1 MRNEPLSED
10 VIEATEIPVLDLAAY
25 LAGDAAA
32 AARLAGELH
41 DACTNVGFFYV
52 RNHGVASEL
61 IDATFAEAARFHA
74 QPLEKKLALRIDRDN
89 VGYLPMAAS
98 TITSTT
104 IATAGTPSQNEAF
117 FVKKELEPDH
127 ADVVAGTPFKGL
139 NRWPEDL
146 PGFRETV
153 LDYIDA
159 QLALA
164 MKLLPLYAMALDLP
178 ANYFNDHAAFADPG
192 FRVRMSHYPA
202 QRMRRAD
209 VFGAGAHTDY
219 GFLTILPQSALP
231 GLEILSSDG
240 RWLRAPIMA
249 GDFLINTGDM
259 CMRVSNDR
267 FVSTPH
273 RVVSDPADS
282 RYAIPFF
289 FSPDPG
295 VPIGVA
301 ETCTGPGNPARYEP
315 ITHGD
320 YFRSRIAKNYDH
332 HKEGAG

>member
-1 MRNEPLSED
+1 M
-10 VIEATEIPVLDLAAY
+10 EATEIPVLDLAAY
-25 LAGDAAA
+25 LAGEEAALE
-32 AARLAGELH
+32 RLAGELR
-41 DACTNVGFFYV
+41 DACTGIGFFYV
-52 RNHGVASEL
+52 RNHGVAGAL
-61 IDATFAEAARFHA
+61 IDATFAEARRFHA
-74 QPLEKKLALRIDRDN
+74 QPIAAKLALRIDRDN

-117 FVKKELEPDH
+117 FIKKELEPDH

-139 NRWPEDL
+139 NRWPENL
-146 PGFRETV
+146 PGFRDII

-159 QLALA
+159 QMALA
-164 MKLLPLYAMALDLP
+164 MKLLPLYAAALDLP
-178 ANYFNDHAAFADPG
+178 ATWFTDHRAFRDPG
-192 FRVRMSHYPA
+192 IRVRMSHYPP
-202 QRMRRAD
+202 QPERRAD

-240 RWLRAPIMA
+240 RWMRTPTMP

-259 CMRVSNDR
+259 CMRISNDR

-273 RVVSDPADS
+273 RVVSDPAHG

-289 FSPDPG
+289 FSPDPAI
-295 VPIGVA
+295 PIGVV
-301 ETCTGPGNPARYEP
+301 ETCTGPGNPPRYAP
-315 ITHGD
+315 IAHGD
-320 YFRSRIAKNYDH
+320 YFRSRISRNYDH
-332 HKEGAG
+332 HKEGSA